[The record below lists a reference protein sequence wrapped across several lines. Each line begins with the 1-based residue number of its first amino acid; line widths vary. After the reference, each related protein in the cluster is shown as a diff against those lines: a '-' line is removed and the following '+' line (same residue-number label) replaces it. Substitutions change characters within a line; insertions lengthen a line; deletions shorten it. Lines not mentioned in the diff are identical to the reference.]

1 MKSTAWMLALGLAAC
16 QSNTSK
22 NESPPPAEKPA
33 PAATT
38 AIPAT
43 PMVPVVGAAA
53 AEAPVAKAGDSAR
66 TTEVK
71 RLVKAYAD
79 EQNAWM
85 EPYRAL
91 KTSEERAAY
100 SDAKPRPTAE
110 PTAKALWPIVDAD
123 PKDDASFNALGWLVR
138 NDRND
143 RTARAANLLVANFV
157 TDQRLASVVTIL
169 ARGEEGM
176 ALLGRVAEQSPH
188 RAVRGAALYEQ
199 ASLLKDEKQYDET
212 KVVALLETVAK
223 DYGDVPRGKKTL
235 GDYAKGDLREI
246 QVFAVGKVAPDI
258 VGEDIG
264 GTPFKLSDY
273 RGKVVMVDFWGD
285 W

>member
-16 QSNTSK
+16 QSNASR

-43 PMVPVVGAAA
+43 PMVPIVGAAA
-53 AEAPVAKAGDSAR
+53 AEAPVAKAGDSER
-66 TTEVK
+66 TAEVK
-71 RLVKAYAD
+71 RIVNAYAD

-100 SDAKPRPTAE
+100 SAAKPRPVAD
-110 PTAKALWPIVDAD
+110 PTAKLLWPIVDAD
-123 PKDDASFNALGWLVR
+123 AKDPAAFAALEWLVR
-138 NDRND
+138 NDRGGSQ
-143 RTARAANLLVANFV
+143 RAAGLLTDHFV
-157 TDQRLASVVTIL
+157 GEERLAGVVPML
-169 ARGEEGM
+169 SRVDGGA
-176 ALLGRVAEQSPH
+176 ALLERVAAKSPH

-199 ASLLKDEKQYDET
+199 ASTLKDEEVFDEAE
-212 KVVALLETVAK
+212 VVALLETVVK